1 MSANSCASGKIL
13 ARERQKGKPGL
24 CSLFSP
30 LQAAPVTGTEDLT
43 YANLKFEKKG
53 TKPTSSDIIY
63 TEIKP
68 LQQQQKSR
76 DAGAADAGVDVSPE
90 GGGK

>member
-1 MSANSCASGKIL
+1 MQIIVPVEKIL
-13 ARERQKGKPGL
+13 AWEMQKGKPGL
-24 CSLFSP
+24 CSLFSS

-53 TKPTSSDIIY
+53 PKPTSSDIVY

-68 LQQQQKSR
+68 LQQQQKSG
-76 DAGAADAGVDVSPE
+76 DAGAADTGMDVSPK
-90 GGGK
+90 GDGK